1 MAQLTTPAPS
11 GPWSHRLTQI
21 AFCSTITVCFA
32 IFWYSSRLIGFPQEP
47 RHGGSLFRQPVLICA
62 GALFTGIVLIYCL
75 TLLTT
80 ALLAS
85 RWMFAGLAATTAG
98 LTAWSIRGGPIR
110 EVLFYAPS
118 SSVFITLAVELLVL
132 GGIVGAAWLLLW
144 RAYRESAAEARDE
157 EKQDSTEPVWI
168 VILIQVLVMGV
179 GVMVLAQTDAKK
191 QTLAAVFI
199 AGVVSTLVAEGY
211 RPGSGAGK
219 WYWIAPL
226 LVGVA
231 GYLLNWTA
239 SGGWASGVRLS
250 EGFFAPL
257 GRPLPLDYASAGI
270 FGALL
275 GYWMSQP
282 EEETEEIAAAEPAA
296 A

>member
-1 MAQLTTPAPS
+1 MAQLTTPEPR

-21 AFCSTITVCFA
+21 AFCSTTLICFV

-47 RHGGSLFRQPVLICA
+47 RHGGSLLRQPMLICIA
-62 GALFTGIVLIYCL
+62 ALFTSVVLVYCL

-98 LTAWSIRGGPIR
+98 LTAWSMRGGPIR
-110 EVLFYAPS
+110 EILFYAPS
-118 SSVFITLAVELLVL
+118 STVFVTLAVELLVL

-144 RAYRESAAEARDE
+144 RAYRESTAEARED
-157 EKQDSTEPVWI
+157 EKQETTEPVWT
-168 VILIQVLVMGV
+168 VVLIQVLVMGL

-191 QTLAAVFI
+191 QALAAVFVS
-199 AGVVSTLVAEGY
+199 GVVSTLVAEGY

-219 WYWIAPL
+219 WYWLAP
-226 LVGVA
+226 VVIGVA
-231 GYLLNWTA
+231 GYLLNVTS

-250 EGFFAPL
+250 EGFL
-257 GRPLPLDYASAGI
+257 RR
-270 FGALL
+270 
-275 GYWMSQP
+275 
-282 EEETEEIAAAEPAA
+282 
-296 A
+296 